1 MSAWSRMTPREQEE
15 ENQLLA
21 QHAAAMASAQ
31 PRLETY
37 PAQEEAGNE
46 PSGGQ
51 MADLQEQL
59 RSALGVAEE
68 LPAKIRG
75 NAWGGVRPYH
85 IEVKPTPAPG
95 MPGGRTWSIKQ
106 IMEGK

>member
-1 MSAWSRMTPREQEE
+1 MSGWRTTPQTEQEYFQE
-15 ENQLLA
+15 RY
-21 QHAAAMASAQ
+21 AAMERAKN
-31 PRLETY
+31 PGLETY

-106 IMEGK
+106 IMGGE